1 MTTDNDKPPPLAKLE
16 AAVHRSPG
24 DVGAWRELADAYC
37 AADMFALALEL
48 LEHAVRI
55 APRDAGT
62 RQFLAIVLR
71 EVGRP
76 RDAIPHLQEALRLD
90 PDNPA
95 SLTSDLGAAFDE
107 AGDHAEAATH
117 LRKAVEL
124 RPALGGAWLRLG
136 WVLVA
141 GGRYAEVIEAFDTA
155 SRYRPRSAYLW
166 HGLGIAYARTG
177 QHEKAV
183 QAYRLSL
190 RKDPARLEVLF
201 DLDASCR
208 RLGRVNE
215 AEATMAS
222 GIAGGA

>member
-1 MTTDNDKPPPLAKLE
+1 MTTDNDKPPPFAELE

-24 DVGAWRELADAYC
+24 DVGAWRDLAEAYC
-37 AADMFALALEL
+37 ATDMFALALEL

-55 APRDAGT
+55 APRDPST
-62 RQFLAIVLR
+62 RQFLSTVLR

-90 PDNPA
+90 PENAA
-95 SLTSDLGAAFDE
+95 SLTFDLGAAFDE
-107 AGDHAEAATH
+107 AGDHAEAADH
-117 LRKAVEL
+117 LRKAVDL
-124 RPALGGAWLRLG
+124 RPAMGGAWLRLG

-141 GGRYAEVIEAFDTA
+141 GGRYAEAIEAFDTA
-155 SRYRPRSAYLW
+155 TRYRPKSAYLW

-177 QHEKAV
+177 RHREAV

-190 RKDPARLEVLF
+190 RADPARVEVLF

-208 RLGRVNE
+208 RLGRADE
-215 AEATMAS
+215 ADAVLAN
-222 GIAGGA
+222 GRAGGA